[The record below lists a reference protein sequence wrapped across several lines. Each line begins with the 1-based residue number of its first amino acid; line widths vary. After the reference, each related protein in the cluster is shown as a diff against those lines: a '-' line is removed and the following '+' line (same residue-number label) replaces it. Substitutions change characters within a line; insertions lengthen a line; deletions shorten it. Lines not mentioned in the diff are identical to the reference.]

1 MPDLTYFILHDVI
14 RVLLIAVVIISIP
27 LAVLYMVRRFYIN
40 NALKTIENLQSQLRS
55 VLSDPDNYREA
66 DYEERAEY
74 ARGSLLTGLV
84 IYLLIMGIGF
94 IKTYIEEGR
103 LYIDEGGIFAAVV
116 VAIFISIFLIK
127 DLLLVAPWVTVY
139 RIKVI
144 KCISTMGKNST
155 DYVCYYDFIKQDFAA
170 GSIKTNNW
178 FGTGTKEIRVY
189 DALAIAK
196 RNRLKVIGKAK
207 EKKGD

>member
-116 VAIFISIFLIK
+116 VAIFISIFLIR
-127 DLLLVAPWVTVY
+127 DLLLIAPWVTVY

-170 GSIKTNNW
+170 GSIKNNDW

>member
-14 RVLLIAVVIISIP
+14 RVLLIAIVIISIP

-116 VAIFISIFLIK
+116 VAIFISIFLIR
-127 DLLLVAPWVTVY
+127 DLLLIAPWVTVY

-144 KCISTMGKNST
+144 KCVSTMGKNST

-170 GSIKTNNW
+170 GSIKNNDW
-178 FGTGTKEIRVY
+178 FGTGAKEIRVY
-189 DALAIAK
+189 DALAIVK